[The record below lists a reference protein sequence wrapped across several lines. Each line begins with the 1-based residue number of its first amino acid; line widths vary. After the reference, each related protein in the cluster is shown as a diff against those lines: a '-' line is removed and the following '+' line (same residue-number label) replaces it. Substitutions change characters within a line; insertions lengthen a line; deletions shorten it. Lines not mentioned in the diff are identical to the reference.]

1 MHFEGGQRG
10 FPCPLKP
17 QLLQVCFL
25 SCRDLCRLPF
35 VCRSRGLFFHSFC
48 CFKFSSGVFLR
59 TLRDRSSLLFL
70 LGERRERETS
80 ARNCLISYRSCANYV
95 SRSHASC
102 FVKQNVCM
110 QIKFFELY
118 IFGESC
124 TCIATTPPFIS

>member
-25 SCRDLCRLPF
+25 SCRGLCRLPF

-48 CFKFSSGVFLR
+48 CFKVASGVFLR

-70 LGERRERETS
+70 LGERRERNLCS
-80 ARNCLISYRSCANYV
+80 QLLDFLSCMRELRQQVACV
-95 SRSHASC
+95 LLCQAKRLHA
-102 FVKQNVCM
+102 
-110 QIKFFELY
+110 IKFFELY
-118 IFGESC
+118 IFGESR
-124 TCIATTPPFIS
+124 TCIATIPPFIS